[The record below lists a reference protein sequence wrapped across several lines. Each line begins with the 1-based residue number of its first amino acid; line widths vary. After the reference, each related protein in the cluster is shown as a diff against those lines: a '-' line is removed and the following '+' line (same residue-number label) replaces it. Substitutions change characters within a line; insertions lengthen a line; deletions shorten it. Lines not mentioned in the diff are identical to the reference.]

1 MTKFDKMTF
10 EEKEEEKKNIINI
23 LEDNPF
29 LSGIQKLNKTQ
40 LLILIFNLV
49 ERLDEILNK
58 DYMEYRDFKD
68 EVWDQECLIIE
79 TLNPDIS
86 KEDL

>member
-40 LLILIFNLV
+40 LLILTFKLV

-58 DYMEYRDFKD
+58 DYMESRDFKD
-68 EVWDQECLIIE
+68 EVWDQKYLIIK
-79 TLNPDIS
+79 TLNPDIFML
-86 KEDL
+86 DL